1 MNVITSRSR
10 SSNRRVPF
18 KILSKI
24 EFLCRFRG
32 FAFSVN
38 FKRNPFAFEN
48 LLPPVI
54 FDAENSRIFV
64 KIDYFYK
71 IIFLPRFIFSV
82 SIFEMLIIE
91 FIIFDSGLTFLWFWS
106 SIFSFRSVRLFRL
119 SWFWR
124 SLVRPF
130 LKLRSASNFKLL
142 YLTTRTAF
150 YSILSSVFIKSIS
163 VFKAFFTIS
172 GFYQDFQGKFWSISA
187 FWSIF
192 NLSKMFLGLRE
203 KFFETKCEWDLFYF
217 ESDNQ
222 NKDDWNPEW

>member
-1 MNVITSRSR
+1 LNVFTNRSR
-10 SSNRRVPF
+10 YSNRRV
-18 KILSKI
+18 LSK
-24 EFLCRFRG
+24 FCLKFCRKYNFCVG
-32 FAFSVN
+32 FEVSFFVLILN
-38 FKRNPFAFEN
+38 GTFPFEN
-48 LLPPVI
+48 LLLPVI
-54 FDAENSRIFV
+54 LVGENSRTIV
-64 KIDYFYK
+64 KKKDYFDK

-91 FIIFDSGLTFLWFWS
+91 FIIFDSGLTFLWFRS

-163 VFKAFFTIS
+163 VFKAFFHDLWI
-172 GFYQDFQGKFWSISA
+172 FYHDFQGKFWSISA
-187 FWSIF
+187 F
-192 NLSKMFLGLRE
+192 
-203 KFFETKCEWDLFYF
+203 
-217 ESDNQ
+217 
-222 NKDDWNPEW
+222 